1 MPQAGYKNYHLHDCA
16 RSLSA
21 ALCGRV
27 YQISKKAKEEI
38 NNLLLDE
45 NKGSFFRISVEGGGC
60 SGFKY
65 NFTIDK
71 TFNPDDKKFDNVIID
86 QISLEYIKGS
96 ILEYNDTLIE
106 KSFKIINP
114 NAKSS
119 CGCGTSF
126 SL

>member
-1 MPQAGYKNYHLHDCA
+1 MNTNIE
-16 RSLSA
+16 
-21 ALCGRV
+21 
-27 YQISKKAKEEI
+27 ISKKAKEEI

-65 NFTIDK
+65 SFTIDK
-71 TFNPDDKKFDNVIID
+71 TFNPNDKKFDNVIID

>member
-1 MPQAGYKNYHLHDCA
+1 MNTNIE
-16 RSLSA
+16 
-21 ALCGRV
+21 
-27 YQISKKAKEEI
+27 ISKKAKEEI

-71 TFNPDDKKFDNVIID
+71 TFNPDYKKFYNVIID

>member
-1 MPQAGYKNYHLHDCA
+1 MNTNIE
-16 RSLSA
+16 
-21 ALCGRV
+21 
-27 YQISKKAKEEI
+27 ISKKAKEEI

-65 NFTIDK
+65 SFTIDK